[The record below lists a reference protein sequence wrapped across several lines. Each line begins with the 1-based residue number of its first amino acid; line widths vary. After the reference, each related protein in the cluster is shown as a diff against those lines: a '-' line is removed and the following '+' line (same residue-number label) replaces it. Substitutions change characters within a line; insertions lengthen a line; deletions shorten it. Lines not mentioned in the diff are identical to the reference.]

1 MAKPTKPIVAKTT
14 SSKAVKPVAKTVKK
28 VEKKPVVKK
37 VTAAKKESAK
47 PVPAKVSV
55 RKPSTRPTAKK
66 AVPAK
71 AAQKKVVPSKPVA
84 KPVVKKAAATKQ
96 VAKISATA
104 KPSHKPMVKKAVTAK
119 PVAKPLVKK
128 VVTAKPVAK
137 PLVKKVVTAKPVAK
151 PLVKKVVTAKPVA
164 KPLVKKVVVTKPVA
178 KPEVKKA
185 GVAKPVVKPAEK
197 KAVISKPV
205 EKPVGKKVAV
215 VKPAEKTKKGPVA
228 PAGKK
233 VGAAPREEPPQD
245 PSDVTIEKKLIALY
259 SLQQID
265 SQVDK
270 IRIIRGELPLEV
282 QDLEDEI
289 AGLETRIENYL
300 QENGALEKSVTE
312 KKISIKDSQAL
323 IKKYEEQQMNVRNNR
338 EYDSL
343 TKEIEIQSLEI
354 QLSEKRIREFQQALE
369 AKTEEINR
377 FQSILSD
384 RKNDLDIKKNE
395 LDDIVAETEK
405 EENELIRNSE
415 INRKYIEERL
425 ITAYTRIRKNARNGL
440 AVVQIERD
448 ACGGCFNK
456 IPPQHQLDIRMHK
469 KIIVCEYCGR
479 ILVDDGIV
487 NLVN

>member
-1 MAKPTKPIVAKTT
+1 MAKTT
-14 SSKAVKPVAKTVKK
+14 KPNVAKSTPAKAMKPVAKKEDKK
-28 VEKKPVVKK
+28 GEKKPVVKK
-37 VTAAKKESAK
+37 EPPLKKETTKSVIAK
-47 PVPAKVSV
+47 TPVKKPATKVD
-55 RKPSTRPTAKK
+55 
-66 AVPAK
+66 
-71 AAQKKVVPSKPVA
+71 AQKPAEKPTPKKVIIVKPA
-84 KPVVKKAAATKQ
+84 EET
-96 VAKISATA
+96 
-104 KPSHKPMVKKAVTAK
+104 
-119 PVAKPLVKK
+119 
-128 VVTAKPVAK
+128 VVTAKAAIKSV
-137 PLVKKVVTAKPVAK
+137 VKKTE
-151 PLVKKVVTAKPVA
+151 
-164 KPLVKKVVVTKPVA
+164 
-178 KPEVKKA
+178 PE
-185 GVAKPVVKPAEK
+185 KPAK
-197 KAVISKPV
+197 VKVAISKPV
-205 EKPVGKKVAV
+205 EKQVVKKAEPVKSADVKVAISKPVEKQV
-215 VKPAEKTKKGPVA
+215 VKKAEPVKLADVKVATSKPTGKQVIKRPTPVKSTEKAKKDTVQAQVQKTLIPAIQ
-228 PAGKK
+228 
-233 VGAAPREEPPQD
+233 EPLQD
-245 PSDVTIEKKLIALY
+245 TGEVTIEKKLIALY
-259 SLQQID
+259 NLQQID

-300 QENGALEKSVTE
+300 QENGALEKSITE
-312 KKISIKDSQAL
+312 KKFAIKDSQAL

-354 QLSEKRIREFQQALE
+354 QLSEKRIREFQLALE
-369 AKTEEINR
+369 AKSEEINR
-377 FQSILSD
+377 FQAILAD
-384 RKNDLDIKKNE
+384 RKNDLEIKKNE

-405 EENELIRNSE
+405 EENELIKRSE

-487 NLVN
+487 NLVR